1 MAPRVVAVLGVAL
14 VLVHAARG
22 FTPKSR
28 GNALAPR
35 PRPLPRAVVR
45 AMSSGPQGA
54 SGGSGGLNADS
65 FTTSAWEAV
74 AKLPGLAD
82 QYSQQSVESE
92 LLVKAVLDQGDEGL
106 GAKVLA
112 RAGARLPELRAA
124 LGDYLSS
131 RPRVTGG
138 SGNKVMGATLQRVI
152 KTAGDLQ
159 ASMQDSFIAVDH
171 LVLSL
176 AKEDTRFLQDALRK
190 QGVMTASVEEALR
203 AVRGGS
209 KVTSQSSDTT
219 FEALEQY
226 GQDLT
231 RAAMDGKLDPVIGR
245 DDEIRRA
252 VQILSRRT
260 KNNPILLGEPGVGKT
275 AIAEGLA
282 QRIISGDVPDSLKQ
296 RRLVSLD
303 MGALIAGAKYR
314 GEFEERLKAVLS
326 EVQQSD
332 GNIVLFIDEIHTV
345 VGAGATSGAMDA
357 SNLLK
362 PLLARG
368 ELRCIGATTLKE
380 YKEYIEKDKALE
392 RRFQQVM
399 VPQPSV
405 EDAVSILRGLKER
418 YEVHHGVRIKDSA
431 IIAAASL
438 SDRYVSDRFL
448 PDKAIDLVDEAA
460 AKLNNEVSSKPEV
473 IDSVDRRLIQLEM
486 ELLSLKDDDSS
497 SNPRAEA
504 LRQEMDSLRKKQEVA
519 TASWEAE
526 RIQVQ
531 NIQALKEKL
540 DQVRFDIESAE
551 RNFDLNKAAELKYA
565 ELPAIQ
571 AELEKEE
578 AEFEKSESK
587 LLRDTVT
594 PEDIAAI
601 VSSWTGVPVT
611 KLVATERDKL
621 LGLEDTLGR
630 RVVGQDDAVRS
641 IAEAIQR
648 SRAGLSDPTKPIASL
663 AFLGPTGVGKTEL
676 CKALAVSMFDTED
689 AIIRIDMSEYME
701 KHSVSRLIGAPPGYV
716 GFEEGGQLTDA
727 VRRRPYSVILFDEME
742 KAHGDVFNIM
752 LQVLDDGRLTDSK
765 GNVVNFRNCIIVFT
779 SNIGSGKVLEVAGD
793 LARQEEVRDVVMSA
807 VRESFRPEFINRV
820 DEFVIFNSLGPD
832 QLSQIVRL
840 ELRRLE
846 ERVAGRAMTLEVSE
860 AAVAHIANTGYD
872 AVFGARPLKRAIQRQ
887 IETPLAKLLISGQVS
902 DGDTIKVDVDGSDLL
917 TITPY
922 RPVDAEEVPA
932 PTQEAATSAAAG

>member
-1 MAPRVVAVLGVAL
+1 MIALLVVNATLLSPLPEVE
-14 VLVHAARG
+14 G
-22 FTPKSR
+22 FTLQQQQLQR
-28 GNALAPR
+28 GNLATS
-35 PRPLPRAVVR
+35 PRPLRRAVVR
-45 AMSSGPQGA
+45 RMSSTPPT
-54 SGGSGGLNADS
+54 SGGGGGLNADS

-82 QYSQQSVESE
+82 QYGQQSVESE
-92 LLVKAVLDQGDEGL
+92 LLAKAVLDQGDEGL

-112 RAGARLPELRAA
+112 RAGVQLPELRTA
-124 LGDYLSS
+124 LGDYLAS
-131 RPRVTGG
+131 RPRVSGG

-152 KTAGDLQ
+152 KAAGELQTA
-159 ASMQDSFIAVDH
+159 MQDSYIAVDH
-171 LVLSL
+171 LVVSL
-176 AKEDTRFLQDALRK
+176 AKEDNRFLQDALRK
-190 QGVMTASVEEALR
+190 QGVTTGAVEEALR
-203 AVRGGS
+203 AIRGGS

-282 QRIISGDVPDSLKQ
+282 QRIVSGDVPDSLKQ

-314 GEFEERLKAVLS
+314 GEFEERLKAVLN

-332 GNIVLFIDEIHTV
+332 GNVVLFIDEIHTV

-392 RRFQQVM
+392 RRFQQVL
-399 VPQPSV
+399 VPQPTV

-431 IIAAASL
+431 IIAAATL

-460 AKLNNEVSSKPEV
+460 AKLNNEVSSKPEI
-473 IDSVDRRLIQLEM
+473 IDTVDRRLIQLEM
-486 ELLSLKDDDSS
+486 ELLSLKNDDSS

-504 LRQEMDSLRKKQEVA
+504 LRREMEELSSKQEKVT
-519 TASWEAE
+519 TAWEAE
-526 RIQVQ
+526 RGRVQ

-540 DQVRFDIESAE
+540 DQLRIDIETAE

-565 ELPAIQ
+565 DLPALQ

-578 AEFEKSESK
+578 AAFEQSESN

-621 LGLEDTLGR
+621 LGLEDTLR
-630 RVVGQDDAVRS
+630 SRVVGQEDAVRS

-676 CKALAVSMFDTED
+676 CKALAVSMFDSED

-752 LQVLDDGRLTDSK
+752 LQLLDDGRLTDTK
-765 GNVVNFRNCIIVFT
+765 GNVVNFRNCIVVFT
-779 SNIGSGKVLEVAGD
+779 SNIGSDKVLEVSGD
-793 LARQEEVRDVVMSA
+793 PARQNEVRDVVMGS

-820 DEFVIFNSLGPD
+820 DEFVIFNSLGTD

-840 ELRRLE
+840 ELLRLE
-846 ERVAGRAMTLEVSE
+846 ERIASRNMALEVSE
-860 AAVAHIANTGYD
+860 AAVARIANIGYD
-872 AVFGARPLKRAIQRQ
+872 AIFGARPLKRAIQRE
-887 IETPLAKLLISGQVS
+887 IETPLAKLLIAGEIA
-902 DGDTIKVDVDGSDLL
+902 DGDTIKVG
-917 TITPY
+917 
-922 RPVDAEEVPA
+922 VDAQGDLAIGSFRAVDV
-932 PTQEAATSAAAG
+932 